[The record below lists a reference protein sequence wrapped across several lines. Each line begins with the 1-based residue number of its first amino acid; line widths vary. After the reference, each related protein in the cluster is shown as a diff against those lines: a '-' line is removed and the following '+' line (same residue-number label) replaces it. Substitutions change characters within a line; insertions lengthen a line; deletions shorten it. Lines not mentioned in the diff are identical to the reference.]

1 MLSRVDIRAVGP
13 QGGPVPRIN
22 EGETIR
28 LTIQVLDADL
38 AKATPT
44 AARMAIIDLE
54 QGTAIL
60 DWTAIL
66 PAPSYVTWIND
77 SSANIIISA
86 TQNALRNGGCIERR
100 QVVFE
105 MSDAD
110 GRIRRS
116 YDYEVADLQVLT

>member
-1 MLSRVDIRAVGP
+1 MLSRIDIRAVGP
-13 QGGPVPRIN
+13 QGGPLPRIN
-22 EGETIR
+22 EGETLR
-28 LTIQVLDADL
+28 LAIQVLDADL

-66 PAPSYVTWIND
+66 PAPSYVTWVND
-77 SSANIIISA
+77 SSANVIISA
-86 TQNALRNGGCIERR
+86 TQNSLRNGGSIESR

-110 GRIRRS
+110 GRIRRTF
-116 YDYEVADLQVLT
+116 DYEISDLIGVE